1 MNLKAGIRTRKIRR
15 VEEHLK
21 NLLLP
26 LPDGGK
32 LPGIRSIRKQ
42 TGCGQSCVIRA
53 LERLEKEGLLRVDP
67 YRGIFRVI
75 PSEKKEEIRL
85 LHWTEDDFSDISFMG
100 NLFREL
106 RKQAAAAGREITL
119 EKVCQRSQE
128 EIAGDLGSHNI
139 SRCIICGSKSVEFT
153 SYLSERMKVC
163 LELLPRHSD
172 QVVTELRDS
181 PEMTVM
187 QIDYLLKLGYRR
199 IGYLHYGGNDITVY
213 PIQIMRLLD
222 YYRLM
227 AENGLRVDP
236 DWVYHCDDACEN
248 LDAGMERMMNSDPR
262 PEVLIVPGTKTLAR
276 VYAWCRKHRIR
287 IGKDLAVFRCDETS
301 RKNYPEVTTIT
312 NNPQEI
318 ARTFWRMFQAAER
331 GEKVESAYTE
341 LFIRTGQ
348 TVPNLKSKS

>member
-1 MNLKAGIRTRKIRR
+1 MNLKAGIRTRKIRQ
-15 VEEHLK
+15 VAEYLK

-32 LPGIRSIRKQ
+32 LPGIRTIREE

-53 LERLEKEGLLRVDP
+53 LELLENEGVLRVDP

-75 PSEKKEEIRL
+75 PSGKNDEIRL
-85 LHWTEDDFSDISFMG
+85 LHWTDDDFSDISFMG

-106 RKQAAAAGREITL
+106 KKQAAAADREITL

-128 EIAGDLGSHNI
+128 DIAGELGRCSI
-139 SRCIICGSKSVEFT
+139 SRCIICGSKSAEFT
-153 SYLSERMKVC
+153 RYLSERMKVC

-187 QIDYLLKLGYRR
+187 QIDYLLRLGYRR
-199 IGYLHYGGNDITVY
+199 IGYLHYGGNNITAY

-236 DWVYHCDDACEN
+236 DWVYHCDETSEN
-248 LDAGMERMMNSDPR
+248 LDAGMERIMKSDHR
-262 PEVLIVPGTKTLAR
+262 PEVLIVPGSKTFVRL
-276 VYAWCRKHRIR
+276 YDWCRKHRVR

-301 RKNYPEVTTIT
+301 RKICPEVTTIT

-318 ARTFWRMFQAAER
+318 ARTFWQMFQAAER
-331 GEKVESAYTE
+331 GEKVENSYTK

-348 TVPNLKSKS
+348 TVPNLKTKS